1 MATGRGP
8 DPAGRPVRRGPVAPL
23 PGPGEGGGA
32 GESPRGGPGRGGA
45 AMALP
50 VKMFSL
56 TVKVVAKPLA
66 NSFQRAVLANP
77 GARRRMIDLAQLLHR
92 MDVWLTRGAEGK
104 EGNKYFVGKLKDEDA
119 MKLASKFASEGFIY
133 AVGTGLLVWEMNQSK
148 VRDQRKAEQA
158 EARRKAKLEAA
169 ARERE
174 RLDAALLEVVRR
186 QDALRRRVEEME
198 GGRRRPRGGG
208 LRAWFEP
215 S

>member
-1 MATGRGP
+1 MRGRVP
-8 DPAGRPVRRGPVAPL
+8 
-23 PGPGEGGGA
+23 GGGK
-32 GESPRGGPGRGGA
+32 PGGSCEGA

-148 VRDQRKAEQA
+148 VRDKRKAEQA
-158 EARRKAKLEAA
+158 ETRRKTKLEAA

-174 RLDAALLEVVRR
+174 RLDAALLEVVRQ

-198 GGRRRPRGGG
+198 AGRRRPRGG

-215 S
+215 SS